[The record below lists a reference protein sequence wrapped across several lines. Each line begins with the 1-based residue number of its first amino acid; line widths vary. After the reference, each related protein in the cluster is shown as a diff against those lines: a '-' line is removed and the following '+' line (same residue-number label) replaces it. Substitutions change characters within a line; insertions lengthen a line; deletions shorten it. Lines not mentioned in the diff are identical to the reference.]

1 MIELST
7 TPVHRRDLL
16 VKLTDDTDPYFLFTL
31 PISEEDFQSL
41 KVQQGLLIDFASFP
55 QKFIDLLNLCNLEQ
69 DSDNPR
75 FLLHL
80 TCQSTMVEGCAT
92 FSIVETNA
100 FKHLNHLSL
109 RLIQGSEKE
118 VKEYLAACLASLKA
132 EKQALDRKFKETE
145 DDLCRQLSYTQQT
158 LSEKTKELEKLRSE
172 WTNKT
177 SSLSSRHSEEL
188 QLERE
193 KNLELQSRFQHE
205 TERLRQDLEA
215 AHRKSSQQLQSR
227 VTDLETSC
235 RELTERRYKNESII
249 RDLKI
254 KLSGSEEECQR
265 LKQQVLSLRRENSTL
280 DTEVHEKERVVS
292 QLQVRVAVLE
302 QEVKDKE
309 MVMYRTKEVL
319 EATQQQ
325 KESVEESAENK
336 EVQLR
341 KLEATVKSL
350 SEELLK
356 VKELEEQLEMTLQ
369 KLNESKEVLKTNENV
384 INWLNKQ
391 LNEVQ
396 LSKKSLPAEPLD
408 TSPGLSTLTGLRV
421 QFHPQPGKPAVLSDA
436 TPADHRVQ
444 LTLNRQFGDS
454 AGLDPK
460 YFSSREDGIP
470 AYSLSSNIIQR
481 ELALKTKPSGTSA
494 YFSS

>member
-1 MIELST
+1 NFVVLVTMTIKIYLILSYD
-7 TPVHRRDLL
+7 RL
-16 VKLTDDTDPYFLFTL
+16 
-31 PISEEDFQSL
+31 
-41 KVQQGLLIDFASFP
+41 
-55 QKFIDLLNLCNLEQ
+55 
-69 DSDNPR
+69 

-92 FSIVETNA
+92 FSVVETNA

-109 RLIQGSEKE
+109 RLIQGSNKE

-132 EKQALDRKFKETE
+132 EKQALDRKLKETE
-145 DDLCRQLSYTQQT
+145 DDLSRQLSYTQQT

-193 KNLELQSRFQHE
+193 KILELQSRFQHE
-205 TERLRQDLEA
+205 TEQLRQELET

-227 VTDLETSC
+227 VTELETSC
-235 RELTERRYKNESII
+235 REQTERKYKNESII

-254 KLSGSEEECQR
+254 KLSGSEEECQH

-356 VKELEEQLEMTLQ
+356 ANGIIQ
-369 KLNESKEVLKTNENV
+369 KLQGEVRGLVGKVKVKNTVTVSQEKVLRETQAKLESVDKDLQSTQRQLLSKEE
-384 INWLNKQ
+384 
-391 LNEVQ
+391 EVCLICCVFTE
-396 LSKKSLPAEPLD
+396 LSCGVDMLLILFPSSLFSHHVSFYKSLIWGIAVNYYLPNSHLQLMTKD
-408 TSPGLSTLTGLRV
+408 KLLKY
-421 QFHPQPGKPAVLSDA
+421 GKSC
-436 TPADHRVQ
+436 
-444 LTLNRQFGDS
+444 
-454 AGLDPK
+454 
-460 YFSSREDGIP
+460 
-470 AYSLSSNIIQR
+470 
-481 ELALKTKPSGTSA
+481 
-494 YFSS
+494 